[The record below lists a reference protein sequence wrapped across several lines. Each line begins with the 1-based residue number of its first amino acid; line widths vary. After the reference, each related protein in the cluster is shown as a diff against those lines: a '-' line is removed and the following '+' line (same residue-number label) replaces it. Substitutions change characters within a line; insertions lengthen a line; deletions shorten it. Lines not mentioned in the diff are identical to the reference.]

1 MTDRHVN
8 HKIMSLA
15 SWPIRADNA
24 LMTITAIPRANP
36 TDFLTDRRDDS
47 DSPAAPIRTLRR
59 RLATWVRDVLRDRQP
74 MATVSEQVLSD
85 IHNVH
90 SVHR

>member
-15 SWPIRADNA
+15 SWLIRADNA

-36 TDFLTDRRDDS
+36 TDLPTDRRDDS

>member
-15 SWPIRADNA
+15 SWPIVTDNG
-24 LMTITAIPRANP
+24 LMTITAIPHANP
-36 TDFLTDRRDDS
+36 ADFLTNRRDDS
-47 DSPAAPIRTLRR
+47 DSPAAPIRTFRR
-59 RLATWVRDVLRDRQP
+59 RLAIWVRDVLRDRQP